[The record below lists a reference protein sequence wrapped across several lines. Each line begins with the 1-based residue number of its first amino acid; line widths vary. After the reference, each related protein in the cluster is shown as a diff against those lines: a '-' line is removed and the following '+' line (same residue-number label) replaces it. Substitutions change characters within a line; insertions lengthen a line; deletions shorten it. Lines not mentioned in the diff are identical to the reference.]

1 MSSPT
6 KSLGP
11 TNDLPAQLKQI
22 GLKTIPAKLDD
33 FLTRATKAHWF
44 PRLLLEQL
52 AQEENQERSRRSLE
66 RRLRRSG
73 IKKFKVMADFE
84 WSWPKK
90 IERDV
95 IEQALTLGFIR
106 EARNFVLI
114 GPNGL
119 GKTMIAK
126 NVCHLAVL
134 AGYSVLFR
142 TAAAIVEDL
151 RHEMFEGR
159 RRKLRGYGK
168 VDLLC
173 IDECAYL
180 SFDDKAAD
188 ILYEVINRRYESK
201 SVILTTNRSFK
212 EFSVTVTVQA
222 CHVGVVQQAIQQG
235 GNTAPWLTSNL

>member
-6 KSLGP
+6 TNLSPK
-11 TNDLPAQLKQI
+11 NDLSTQLKQI
-22 GLKTIPAKLDD
+22 G
-33 FLTRATKAHWF
+33 RATKAHWS
-44 PRLLLEQL
+44 PRMLLEQL
-52 AQEENQERSRRSLE
+52 AQEETQERSRRSLE

-95 IEQALTLGFIR
+95 IEQALTLSFIR

-126 NVCHLAVL
+126 NVCYLAIL

-151 RHEMFEGR
+151 RR
-159 RRKLRGYGK
+159 R
-168 VDLLC
+168 
-173 IDECAYL
+173 
-180 SFDDKAAD
+180 
-188 ILYEVINRRYESK
+188 
-201 SVILTTNRSFK
+201 
-212 EFSVTVTVQA
+212 
-222 CHVGVVQQAIQQG
+222 
-235 GNTAPWLTSNL
+235 PSNIS